1 MRSPLWFVVAG
12 VIALAAFG
20 SAALYLMPRLETLD
34 TLLMRVVVPGSSVLT
49 LDKPGAYTIFHEQKS
64 FVDGQYYASKSVEG
78 LRVALTAEAGGAA
91 VKLDE
96 PSGSTSYSI
105 GNREGTS
112 ILGFTIDQP
121 GRYRLT
127 GSLASGRAEPKAV
140 LAVGQGM
147 MGALFSM
154 IFGTMAIVLGGLG
167 VAGIIVI
174 VTLWQQSKAKRAQA
188 ATQ

>member
-1 MRSPLWFVVAG
+1 MRSWPWFVVAG
-12 VIALAAFG
+12 VIALAAIG
-20 SAALYLMPRLETLD
+20 GAAHYLMSRIGTLD
-34 TLLMRVVVPGSSVLT
+34 ALLVRVVVPGSSVLA

-78 LRVALTAEAGGAA
+78 LRVVLVAEAGGAA

-96 PSGSTSYSI
+96 PSGSSSYSI

-112 ILGFTIDQP
+112 ILGFTIDRP
-121 GRYRLT
+121 GNYRLT
-127 GSLASGRAEPKAV
+127 ASLASGRSEPKAV

-154 IFGTMAIVLGGLG
+154 IFGTMAISFGGLG
-167 VAGIIVI
+167 VAGVVVL
-174 VTLWQQSKAKRAQA
+174 VTLWQQSKAKKAQA